1 LTSNFHLEYLHVEGY
16 RTRGEVRKM
25 CWNPMVDAM
34 RLEERR
40 DRERQLRRQTE
51 RARRTG
57 PLRRQRRR
65 LWAA

>member
-1 LTSNFHLEYLHVEGY
+1 MS
-16 RTRGEVRKM
+16 
-25 CWNPMVDAM
+25 WNPMIDVM

-40 DRERQLRRQTE
+40 DRERELRRQAE

-65 LWAA
+65 PWVA